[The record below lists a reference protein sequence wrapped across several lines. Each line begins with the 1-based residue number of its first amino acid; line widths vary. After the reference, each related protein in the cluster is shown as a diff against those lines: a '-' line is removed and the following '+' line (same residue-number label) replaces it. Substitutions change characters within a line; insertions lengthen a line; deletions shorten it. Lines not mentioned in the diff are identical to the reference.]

1 MPKIALVGPSAVG
14 RSSDSDP
21 RRALNLYPHKAQGG
35 KHEWNWIGTPGTSL
49 NKALAGVARGFHV
62 WNSTAYVVV
71 GNALYTYDGTTLAA
85 CTGATLTTS
94 TGNVSMEN
102 SRTQL
107 VITDGS
113 ANIYVWDGTTFT
125 TVSDFSEYTTLNA
138 TSTIVVAHRVVQT
151 EGANTVIVAS
161 GVATVLTTGDHLAYP
176 GDKVEM
182 GSHGTATLNGDF
194 TIIATPT
201 TSSFTI
207 AVTTADGTY
216 NDADYTETFH
226 TATANVPASM
236 TTTAG
241 DKVVIAGMSDT
252 YFNTEFTI
260 NETQTAT
267 HFTFNVDK
275 ATATYTSIGAE
286 AWIRTTSLPI
296 TPDRVAFMDGYFIF
310 NNSRTSVADGV
321 HPGQVY
327 YSALDDARNL
337 RASRLFVAQRDP
349 DAMLSPFADRGNLF
363 LLGEKS
369 VEVWF
374 NPGSSST
381 DPFEPARGA
390 AIPWGILGAWT
401 VARMDNGLMW
411 LGSQDNGSPCIIHM
425 AGYDPAVVSTPAVE
439 YALKG
444 AYSSLSSATAYSY
457 RDEGHEFYVLSFGT
471 QTWVYDSETKTWHE
485 RSTASGA
492 HCGKWY
498 GYLGGKHLVT
508 DRTYSTILEM
518 NLNTPTDWVNGVA
531 VAINRIG
538 QSGSVQADDASII
551 HRRIHLDIENPT
563 ASAFVTLSWSDDGGH
578 TWAVGRMKST
588 QGYGRTVEWFRLGR
602 APVSRIYRFTFDSK
616 QKVFV
621 LGAYLDA
628 DGG

>member
-21 RRALNLYPHKAQGG
+21 RRAFNLYPHKAQGG

-71 GNALYTYDGTTLAA
+71 GSGLYSYDGTTL
-85 CTGATLTTS
+85 GASLGTLATS
-94 TGNVSMEN
+94 TGNVSIEN

-113 ANIYVWDGTTFT
+113 ANIYVWDGTTLT
-125 TVSDFSEYTTLNA
+125 TVTSWSDYYLLSA
-138 TSTIVVAHRVVQT
+138 TNTIIVANRTVQTNDVVAVT
-151 EGANTVIVAS
+151 S
-161 GVATVLTTGDHLAYP
+161 GVALVTCSAAHLAYT
-176 GDKVEM
+176 GDKVTM
-182 GSHGTATLNGDF
+182 ASHDTTELEGDF
-194 TIIATPT
+194 TITSTPTPT
-201 TSSFTI
+201 TFTF
-207 AVTTADGTY
+207 AVVKADGS
-216 NDADYTETFH
+216 YTDGAGNYTATFK
-226 TATANVPASM
+226 TATAKLSVSI

-241 DKVVIAGMSDT
+241 AKVVIQYHDVA
-252 YFNTEFTI
+252 YFNNEWTI
-260 NETQTAT
+260 NETQTDD
-267 HFTFNVDK
+267 HFTFNVDY
-275 ATATYTSIGAE
+275 AAATYAYNGVESY
-286 AWIRTTSLPI
+286 IRTASLDI
-296 TPDRVAFMDGYFIF
+296 SPDRVAFMDGYFVF
-310 NNSRTSVADGV
+310 NNSTTNVAEGI
-321 HPGQVY
+321 HTGQAY
-327 YSALDDARNL
+327 YSGLDDARII
-337 RASRLFVAQRDP
+337 RSARRIIVQRDP
-349 DAMLSPFADRGNLF
+349 DAMLTPYPDRGNI
-363 LLGEKS
+363 LLMGTQS

-401 VARMDNGLMW
+401 VARMENGIMW

-425 AGYDPAVVSTPAVE
+425 AGYDPVVVSTPAVE

-444 AYSSLSSATAYSY
+444 AYSSLSAATAYSY

-498 GYLGGKHLVT
+498 AYLGGKHLVT
-508 DRTYSTILEM
+508 DKTYATILEM
-518 NLNTPTDWVNGVA
+518 NLSTSTDWVNGVA

-563 ASAFVTLSWSDDGGH
+563 SSAFVTLSWSDDGGH
-578 TWAVGRMKST
+578 NWTVGRMKST